1 MDHCTRHSREQHI
14 AVLRMHRSSARTQE
28 PSGGQTQAVPALASR
43 SVWVRAAQ
51 KSRHSRFAPPGF
63 IPMPE
68 REHLSR
74 TGSLPQA
81 TSIEDMLPI
90 ILTAVPAP
98 KTSGLSW
105 RPVTEDFLASAFA
118 IESASYP
125 EDEMASEEKLL
136 MRIREAPEFFSG
148 AFSAEGA
155 LCGFIC
161 GTLTTS
167 NELTDESMSLH
178 EPDGTTLCI
187 HSVVVT
193 ESMRRQGIALFML
206 RSYMKQV
213 TELQRVSR
221 VLLICKEH
229 LVRQR
234 AHTPYE
240 HENHHPLRTLGSHEL
255 LR

>member
-1 MDHCTRHSREQHI
+1 
-14 AVLRMHRSSARTQE
+14 
-28 PSGGQTQAVPALASR
+28 
-43 SVWVRAAQ
+43 
-51 KSRHSRFAPPGF
+51 
-63 IPMPE
+63 
-68 REHLSR
+68 
-74 TGSLPQA
+74 
-81 TSIEDMLPI
+81 MLPM
-90 ILTAVPAP
+90 ILTAVPSP

-105 RPVTEDFLASAFA
+105 RPVTEEFIGPAFA
-118 IESASYP
+118 IESSSYP
-125 EDEMASEEKLL
+125 EDEMATEEKLL

-148 AFSAEGA
+148 AFTAEGV

-167 NELTDESMSLH
+167 GELTDESMSLH
-178 EPDGTTLCI
+178 EPDGTILCI

-193 ESMRRQGIALFML
+193 ESMRRQGIALWML

-234 AHTPYE
+234 ASTRVTLMKTI
-240 HENHHPLRTLGSHEL
+240 HHFERLARMNSA
-255 LR
+255 